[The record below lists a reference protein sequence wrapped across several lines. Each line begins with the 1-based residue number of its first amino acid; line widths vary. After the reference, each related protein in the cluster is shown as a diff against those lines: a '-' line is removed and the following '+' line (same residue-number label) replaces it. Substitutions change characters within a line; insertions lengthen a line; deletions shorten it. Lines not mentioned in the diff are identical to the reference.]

1 MKQSTVAIIGAGT
14 VGANIAYTLI
24 THNFVSTIIMVDCDN
39 KRCQGEIE
47 DLSNALPFV
56 GNATIINGT
65 LAQAALADII
75 IIAAGVPQKPG
86 QTRLELLT
94 TNTQVVTSIIKGLQP
109 LNPQSIIIVVTNPVD
124 ILTRLVQELSGLPRN
139 QIFGSGTLL
148 DTQRLRGIIGKKIDI
163 DPRSI
168 HVFIIGEHGDSQC
181 VAWSSAQIA
190 GIPIAQFPEL
200 TQESLEAMAQQAR
213 QKAYDIIACKGST
226 SFGIAACVSAYCQNI
241 LFDQKRIVPVSCF
254 VNAFEVCFSMPAVL
268 GKNGIERIIPLPLHN
283 DELRKLTQSAE
294 ILQKSY
300 QEIGI

>member
-14 VGANIAYTLI
+14 VGASIAYTLI
-24 THNFVSTIIMVDCDN
+24 THNFVSTIIMVDCDS

-75 IIAAGVPQKPG
+75 IIAAGVPQKSG

-94 TNTQVVTSIIKGLQP
+94 TNTQVVSSIIKGLQP
-109 LNPQSIIIVVTNPVD
+109 LNKQSIIIVVTNPVD
-124 ILTRLVQELSGLPRN
+124 ILTRLVQELSGLPHN

-148 DTQRLRGIIGKKIDI
+148 DTQRLRGIIGKKVDI

-181 VAWSSAQIA
+181 VAWSSGQIA
-190 GIPIAQFPEL
+190 GVPLAQFPGL

-254 VNAFEVCFSMPAVL
+254 VKSFGVCFSMPAVL
-268 GKNGIERIIPLPLHN
+268 GKNGIERIIDLSLQE
-283 DELRKLTQSAE
+283 DELLKLTQSAE
-294 ILQKSY
+294 ILQKTY
-300 QEIGI
+300 EQMGK